1 VDILNKGPNEGS
13 LTELERSESD
23 IIKSIFANLKEF
35 TSVEFCWVK
44 GHQDDEDDVEF
55 EKRPIPVRL
64 NIACDAAAKEC
75 MRKSV
80 HPTSRPRPLEGSRA
94 TLYFGN
100 TMVTTEMKEQIQYA
114 SQAPRMQAYIC
125 ERLEWTDTQ
134 YMAVNWPVLGRTK
147 KRLPLHESIR
157 ITKMLYE
164 NLNVGKQKRMMG
176 KDATCPCCGIEMED
190 QIHLYQ
196 CQNEEMTNA
205 FDDAIKALQSKLV
218 RDGIPSDVYNAYID
232 LICKAARRDHPDK
245 SYTGPESNEAH
256 NIIELQDHLG
266 SISILR
272 GFLHREWTYL
282 LQRKKL
288 LRVKSQKKSTTREK
302 DAIEQTVSL
311 VKGSWDILRPSGKP
325 EMGFYMAEKTK

>member
-1 VDILNKGPNEGS
+1 
-13 LTELERSESD
+13 
-23 IIKSIFANLKEF
+23 
-35 TSVEFCWVK
+35 
-44 GHQDDEDDVEF
+44 
-55 EKRPIPVRL
+55 
-64 NIACDAAAKEC
+64 
-75 MRKSV
+75 
-80 HPTSRPRPLEGSRA
+80 
-94 TLYFGN
+94 
-100 TMVTTEMKEQIQYA
+100 
-114 SQAPRMQAYIC
+114 
-125 ERLEWTDTQ
+125 
-134 YMAVNWPVLGRTK
+134 
-147 KRLPLHESIR
+147 
-157 ITKMLYE
+157 MLYE

-256 NIIELQDHLG
+256 NIIELQDQLG

-288 LRVKSQKKSTTREK
+288 L
-302 DAIEQTVSL
+302 
-311 VKGSWDILRPSGKP
+311 
-325 EMGFYMAEKTK
+325 